1 MKKQIY
7 CAVIGALSALSQQA
21 LAEHEGVIHL
31 DEISVEAPRPNS
43 VTQPDAQTARE
54 QLDKTPGGVTLI
66 EAEQFREGR
75 VSNYNDTLGM
85 ASGVLAQSR
94 FGSEETR
101 LSIRGSGLQR
111 TFHGRGLK
119 LMQDGIP
126 VNLADGSFDFP
137 AIDPYATSYI
147 EVYRGANALQYG
159 ASNLGGS
166 INFISPTGYTAPR
179 FEVRGETG
187 SFGYQ
192 RLGIQTGGVIDSMDY
207 FVSVSG
213 YSQNSF
219 RDDADQDAQR
229 VNGNVGYKI
238 SDTVETRFYFG
249 YTNNDSELPGN
260 LSKAQLRKE
269 PEDSQNKAN
278 PGDPILSGTGVWERN
293 IDLWRLANKTT
304 FTWDNTKLDVGVF
317 YSNKDLY
324 HPIVDLAYLSF
335 LPFPPFST
343 GTFATLGVIDQ
354 KTDDYGLTMRLQH
367 TGEIAG
373 MKNEFVVGLS
383 PTYGEIEDKRFRN
396 LNGHK
401 GTMTNNFDLTARNFE
416 AYVQDTLHVTPEL
429 AVIAG
434 LQYTDSKRKA
444 KDKFIN
450 PATGD
455 ESYNESYSQASP
467 KLGLLYNLDQHVQ
480 LFANYS
486 RSFEPPS
493 FGELV
498 NPAIAKNLKAQKGNS
513 FEIGTRGNSEY
524 IDWDVALYY
533 AKMRDEML
541 AVSPFPGNT
550 DTVNADKTIH
560 VGLEMGMTAR
570 LPMSLEWRHN
580 LLVNRF
586 KFDNDDTFG
595 DNRLAGIPRVLMRAE
610 LLYRGNHFLP
620 GFYFGPTVEWSPE
633 RYNVDFAETLYADNY
648 TIWGLKMGQH
658 VNDHW
663 SWFLEGRNLGD
674 KKYAASTDVL
684 KQANATG
691 SDRAFLPGDGR
702 SVYAG
707 FTWRY

>member
-1 MKKQIY
+1 MIKKRILV
-7 CAVIGALSALSQQA
+7 AVLATLPSLVH
-21 LAEHEGVIHL
+21 AEHNQTIHL
-31 DEISVEAPRPNS
+31 DTIDVTAAKKVST
-43 VTQPDAQTARE
+43 TQPDIETARE
-54 QLDKTPGGVTLI
+54 QINKTAGGVTI
-66 EAEQFREGR
+66 VDMNTVREGR

-147 EVYRGANALQYG
+147 EVLRGANALQYG

-166 INFISPTGYTAPR
+166 INFISPTGYTAPK
-179 FEVRGETG
+179 FEVRGEVG
-187 SFGYQ
+187 SFGYK
-192 RLGIQTGGVIDSMDY
+192 RLGIQTGGVVNDLDY
-207 FVSVSG
+207 FLTLSG
-213 YSQNSF
+213 YSQDSF

-229 VNGNVGYKI
+229 INGNIGYKI

-260 LSKAQLRKE
+260 LAKAQLRNN

-304 FTWDNTKLDVGVF
+304 FTWDNTKLDVGMF

-343 GTFATLGVIDQ
+343 GTFATLGLIDQ
-354 KTDDYGLTMRLQH
+354 KTDDYGLTVRLQH
-367 TGEIAG
+367 NGEIAG
-373 MKNEFVVGLS
+373 LKNELVVGFS
-383 PTYGEIEDKRFRN
+383 PTYGETEDKRFRN
-396 LNGHK
+396 INSRRGA
-401 GTMTNNFDLTARNFE
+401 MTNNFDLTARNFE
-416 AYVQDTLHVTPEL
+416 AYMQDTLHITPDF

-455 ESYNESYSQASP
+455 ESYNKSYSQASP
-467 KLGLLYNLDQHVQ
+467 KLGVLYSLSSHAQ

-498 NPAIAKNLKAQKGNS
+498 NPAVAANLKSQKGNT

-524 IDWDVALYY
+524 IDWDVAVYY
-533 AKMRDEML
+533 ARLRDEML

-550 DTVNADKTIH
+550 DTINADKTIH
-560 VGLEMGMTAR
+560 AGLEMGITAR
-570 LPMSLEWRHN
+570 LPMNLEWRHN
-580 LLVNRF
+580 LLVNQF

-595 DNRLAGIPRVLMRAE
+595 DNHLAGIPKTLMRAE

-633 RYNVDFAETLYADNY
+633 RYNVDFAETLYADSY
-648 TIWGLKMGQH
+648 TIWGLKAGQH
-658 VNDHW
+658 VNEHW

-674 KKYAASTDVL
+674 KEYAASTDVL

>member
-1 MKKQIY
+1 MHKKRILV
-7 CAVIGALSALSQQA
+7 AVLATLPLVAQA
-21 LAEHEGVIHL
+21 VHNETIHL
-31 DEISVEAPRPNS
+31 DEVNVTAAKPIST
-43 VTQPDAQTARE
+43 TQPDIDTARE
-54 QLDKTPGGVTLI
+54 QINKTAGGVTI
-66 EAEQFREGR
+66 VDMDTVREGR

-147 EVYRGANALQYG
+147 EVLRGANALQYG

-166 INFISPTGYTAPR
+166 INFISPTGYTAPK
-179 FEVRGETG
+179 FEVRGEVG
-187 SFGYQ
+187 SFGYK
-192 RLGIQTGGVIDSMDY
+192 RLGIQTGGVVNDLDY
-207 FVSVSG
+207 FLTLSG
-213 YSQNSF
+213 YSQDSF

-229 VNGNVGYKI
+229 INGNIGYKI

-249 YTNNDSELPGN
+249 YTNNYSELPGN
-260 LSKAQLRKE
+260 LTKAQLRNN
-269 PEDSQNKAN
+269 PEDSQNSAN
-278 PGDPILSGTGVWERN
+278 PGDPILTGTGVWERN

-304 FTWDNTKLDVGVF
+304 FTWDNTKLDVGMF

-343 GTFATLGVIDQ
+343 GTFATLGLIDQ
-354 KTDDYGLTMRLQH
+354 KTDDYGLTVRLQH
-367 TGEIAG
+367 NGEIAG
-373 MKNEFVVGLS
+373 FKNELVVGFS
-383 PTYGEIEDKRFRN
+383 PTYGETEDKRFRN
-396 LNGHK
+396 INSRRGA
-401 GTMTNNFDLTARNFE
+401 MTNNFDLTARNFE
-416 AYVQDTLHVTPEL
+416 AYMQDTLHITPDF

-455 ESYNESYSQASP
+455 ESYNKSYSQASP
-467 KLGLLYNLDQHVQ
+467 KLGVLYSLNSHAQI
-480 LFANYS
+480 FANYS

-498 NPAIAKNLKAQKGNS
+498 NPAVAGNLKAQKGNT

-524 IDWDVALYY
+524 VDWDVAVYY
-533 AKMRDEML
+533 ARLRDEML

-550 DTVNADKTIH
+550 DTINADKTVH
-560 VGLEMGMTAR
+560 AGLEMGMTAR
-570 LPMSLEWRHN
+570 LPMNLEWRHN
-580 LLVNRF
+580 LLVNQF
-586 KFDNDDTFG
+586 KFDNDNTFG
-595 DNRLAGIPRVLMRAE
+595 DNHLAGIPKTLMRAE

-620 GFYFGPTVEWSPE
+620 GFYIGPTVEWSPE
-633 RYNVDFAETLYADNY
+633 RYNVDFAETLYADSY
-648 TIWGLKMGQH
+648 SIWGLKAGQH
-658 VNDHW
+658 VNEHW

-674 KKYAASTDVL
+674 KEYAASTDVL
-684 KQANATG
+684 KQANATDP
-691 SDRAFLPGDGR
+691 DRAFLPGDGR